1 MEFKISKSNAFIF
14 SFGII
19 VFSYVTIKASIS
31 SFTHDESFSY
41 LHYIQKSFMDI
52 ITFSDW
58 YTNNHVLNSLLMKYS
73 EKLFGNSEV
82 ALRLP
87 NLLLFIVYM
96 SYSFLLFKRSN
107 KIILMSMFAVLCTNN
122 SIIDLF
128 GLARGY
134 GLSIGFMT
142 MSIYH
147 FIQSFYSQKAQQVF
161 LFHFS
166 SLLAILSSFILVD
179 VYLALLITYVVMTF
193 IDCKYFSNQKYH
205 LLISNK
211 VHLIPF
217 LVLVIILY
225 EPIRRVALNSDLN
238 FGGKIGL
245 YSDTLSYLTSYAV
258 HGTHFSS
265 IEFSSVK
272 IIFSCIVLI
281 TTILIIK
288 MIIKR
293 DMIFWEKYK
302 NLVVL
307 NLLIWVITIEISLQH
322 IIFNADYPIGRFSLF
337 ILPIYI
343 FQFGF
348 LLSFIGDYYKN
359 AVLTVSISLAIISCL
374 SFVSKADFYS
384 CSEWEYDMETRNMM
398 QRLSEYHS
406 KYDANSTNVRIGINS
421 FYEPTINFYRITKNI
436 SWLLPADRNGLLIS
450 DSYYYCKKE
459 ELDQL
464 KLSNYKIIANFD
476 RIKMLLVKK

>member
-1 MEFKISKSNAFIF
+1 M
-14 SFGII
+14 
-19 VFSYVTIKASIS
+19 
-31 SFTHDESFSY
+31 
-41 LHYIQKSFMDI
+41 
-52 ITFSDW
+52 
-58 YTNNHVLNSLLMKYS
+58 
-73 EKLFGNSEV
+73 
-82 ALRLP
+82 
-87 NLLLFIVYM
+87 LLFH
-96 SYSFLLFKRSN
+96 L
-107 KIILMSMFAVLCTNN
+107 
-122 SIIDLF
+122 
-128 GLARGY
+128 
-134 GLSIGFMT
+134 
-142 MSIYH
+142 
-147 FIQSFYSQKAQQVF
+147 
-161 LFHFS
+161 S

-265 IEFSSVK
+265 IEFSSIK

-398 QRLSEYHS
+398 QLLSEYHS

-464 KLSNYKIIANFD
+464 KLSNYKIIANFA